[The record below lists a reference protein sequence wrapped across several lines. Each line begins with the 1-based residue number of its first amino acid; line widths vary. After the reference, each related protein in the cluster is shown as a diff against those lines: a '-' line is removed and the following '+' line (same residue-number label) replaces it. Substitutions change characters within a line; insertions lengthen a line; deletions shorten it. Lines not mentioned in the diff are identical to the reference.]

1 MASDAPSRLERYRAH
16 LDATAGWLEASIA
29 HGRGGSAA
37 HWSPLGGWSRP
48 YPETTGYLITTL
60 LALHPRL
67 PARGLLERAREV
79 GGWLL
84 SIQNAEGSWN
94 GGLHP
99 ARRPKPSV
107 FNTGQ
112 IVSGLVD
119 LHRGTREARWLEAA
133 LRGARW
139 LADGVGPD
147 GLWQAG
153 DYRSAETPSYYTYVA
168 WPMLEAAR
176 EAGEPGV
183 EAAARRVLERILAR
197 VRPNGAIER
206 WGFGEDG
213 RAFTHTIAYTLRGL
227 LESARVLGA
236 WQEVGAPAVPAL
248 RRLAE
253 ESERAGGALPGA
265 FDLAWSPTA
274 RYVCLTGNAQT
285 AVNLLLL
292 EERAPD
298 PRLVEAAAALVDR
311 VCRSQ
316 RLRAPLRGLRGGVA
330 GSSPPWGRYMT
341 LRWPNWAAK
350 FHADAL
356 LLLAAR
362 LEREAGP
369 CTSSS

>member
-1 MASDAPSRLERYRAH
+1 MSGSPTAQLARYRAH
-16 LDATAGWLEASIA
+16 LGAALDWLLASIA

-60 LALHPRL
+60 LALDARYPE
-67 PARGLLERAREV
+67 RGLVGRAREL

-84 SIQNAEGSWN
+84 SIRNPDGSWN

-119 LHRGTREARWLEAA
+119 LARATREARWLDAA
-133 LRGARW
+133 LAGARW
-139 LADGVGPD
+139 LAAGVGPD
-147 GLWQAG
+147 GLWKAG
-153 DYRSAETPSYYTYVA
+153 DYRSAETPSYYSYVA

-176 EAGEPGV
+176 EAGDPGI
-183 EAAARRVLERILAR
+183 EAAARRVLARILAR

-206 WGFGEDG
+206 WGFGDG
-213 RAFTHTIAYTLRGL
+213 ERAFTHTIAYTLRGL
-227 LESARVLGA
+227 LESARLLAA
-236 WQEVGAPAVPAL
+236 WDDFGAPAVPAL
-248 RRLAE
+248 ERLAA
-253 ESERAGGALPGA
+253 ESERTGGALPGEL
-265 FDLAWSPTA
+265 DLSWNATG
-274 RYVCLTGNAQT
+274 RYVCLTGNVQT
-285 AVNLLLL
+285 AFNLLLW

-298 PRLVEAAAALVDR
+298 RRVVDAAARLVDR

-316 RLRAPLRGLRGGVA
+316 PLRHPLRGLRGGVA

-356 LLLAAR
+356 LRLAAR
-362 LEREAGP
+362 LEREAGA